1 MDIEFEKVDETTVE
15 NLKGEALA
23 EFIKKEVEK
32 FDTKIQYCKDNH
44 GDVEVRDAMMDKADF
59 YMKVKDPVTAKKN
72 YQEAYEKTIGVSKRL
87 EVLMQIMLIA
97 FQAADVVEMK
107 KYIDKC
113 VALLEEGGDWE
124 RKNKLKVYEG
134 VYFIM
139 VRDFKSA
146 AEKLLDC
153 MSTFNAPE
161 VVDFDTLIF
170 YTVLASM
177 MTLERGDIKKKVM
190 KNSEV
195 LSVIRDNVPLNSFL
209 NSYYSCDYAC
219 FFRTLIDVVK
229 QVETDRIMS
238 NHRKFI
244 IKELRIMIYTQFLE
258 SYKNVTLD
266 HMAECFGVSVKFLD
280 KELSDFIS
288 ARRLHC
294 KIDKVR
300 NIIEYEKIDHRTTDY
315 KRAIREG
322 EVILNRIQRL
332 SRVID
337 V

>member
-1 MDIEFEKVDETTVE
+1 M
-15 NLKGEALA
+15 A
-23 EFIKKEVEK
+23 
-32 FDTKIQYCKDNH
+32 
-44 GDVEVRDAMMDKADF
+44 
-59 YMKVKDPVTAKKN
+59 
-72 YQEAYEKTIGVSKRL
+72 
-87 EVLMQIMLIA
+87 IMLIA
-97 FQAADVVEMK
+97 FNALDVAEMK
-107 KYIDKC
+107 KYIEKC

-134 VYFIM
+134 VYFLM
-139 VRDFKSA
+139 VRDFKNA
-146 AEKLLDC
+146 AIKLLDC

-161 VVDFDTLIF
+161 VVNFETLIF
-170 YTVLASM
+170 YTVLSSM
-177 MTLERGDIKKKVM
+177 MTLERIDIKTKVM

-195 LSVIRDNVPLNSFL
+195 LSCIKDNNALNSFL
-209 NSYYSCDYAC
+209 NSYYTCDYAS
-219 FFRTLIDVVK
+219 FFKVLIDIVK
-229 QVETDRIMS
+229 DVETDRILS
-238 NHRKFI
+238 SHRKFI

-258 SYKNVTLD
+258 SYKSVTLD
-266 HMAECFGVSVKFLD
+266 CMAEAFGVSTTFLD

-294 KIDKVR
+294 KIDKVK
-300 NIIEYEKIDHRTTDY
+300 NLIEYEKIDHRTTDY